1 VPNGNVRPTNHPT
14 TNPDFHEWDIAW
26 SQKSTGSRNLLA
38 AFARPRAFYKA
49 IPPPHSIPASTRMSH
64 PASALYHGQGNTGSA
79 IMNLSRIVA
88 R

>member
-1 VPNGNVRPTNHPT
+1 LAQRLLLDLAPPQGNSTN
-14 TNPDFHEWDIAW
+14 
-26 SQKSTGSRNLLA
+26 
-38 AFARPRAFYKA
+38 Y
-49 IPPPHSIPASTRMSH
+49 SIPASTRMSH